1 MNEKALQQELQTRVK
16 KNLAP
21 LFERYQLDT
30 GNLEDILKWKPIVLI
45 IGNYSSGK
53 STLINELLGRE
64 LQRTGQAPTDDS
76 FTVITAGGGDEIR
89 EIPGATLVSDEQL
102 PFTRFR
108 EYGDRFISHFCMKQ
122 LPALFLANM
131 AIIDSP
137 GMLDSVTEKDR
148 GYDYMSVLGEFARMA
163 DLVVLMFDPHKA
175 GTIKETYTAIRSTL
189 PETSGEDRI
198 VFVMSR
204 IDECDNMSDLVR
216 SYGTLCWNLSQMTG
230 RKDIPHIYMT
240 YSPAMG
246 EAKEALDAWDG
257 ERQQVKDKILNAP
270 AFRINHILEDIDRQ
284 THELE
289 MVCAAMTAF
298 ARKGRQILGSHLK
311 VGLVLT
317 LAAFFVSGPLL
328 KVLVGFPEEP
338 LMAALIGGQ
347 VSLAHLPL
355 PATAAG
361 LVVFLVWLWF
371 SRISFPGLRR
381 RCRRQ
386 MHTLVELETEYQ
398 NNLWRKVE
406 GRVANL
412 LDKAGIRELWAGH
425 TRNLSRIRRFLARD
439 MKSYYNKLNS

>member
-1 MNEKALQQELQTRVK
+1 MDEKILQKELETRVK

-21 LFERYQLDT
+21 LFDRYQLDT
-30 GNLEDILKWKPIVLI
+30 GNLENILKWKPMVLI

-53 STLINELLGRE
+53 STLINELLGRD

-102 PFTRFR
+102 PFTRFK
-108 EYGDRFISHFCMKQ
+108 EYGERFISHFCMKQ
-122 LPALFLANM
+122 LPALFLTNM

-204 IDECDNMSDLVR
+204 IDECDSMSDLVR

-240 YSPAMG
+240 YSQAMA
-246 EAKEALDAWDG
+246 EPVEVLNAWNG

-284 THELE
+284 VHELE
-289 MVCAAMTAF
+289 LVCTAMTTF
-298 ARKGRQILGSHLK
+298 AGKGRQMLASHIK
-311 VGLVLT
+311 VGMVLA
-317 LAAFFVSGPLL
+317 LAAFFLSGPLFNAL
-328 KVLVGFPEEP
+328 IGFPEES
-338 LMAALIGGQ
+338 LLAALVGGRA
-347 VSLAHLPL
+347 SLAHLPL
-355 PATAAG
+355 PATGAG
-361 LVVFLVWLWF
+361 AMIFLVWLWF

-386 MHTLVELETEYQ
+386 MHNLVELDTEYQ
-398 NNLWRKVE
+398 KNLWRKME
-406 GRVANL
+406 ERVANL
-412 LDKAGIRELWAGH
+412 LDGARPRELWAGH
-425 TRNLSRIRRFLARD
+425 ARNLSRIRRFLARD